1 MNETNNASD
10 DEANAF
16 ALVFIYFTEQVKWLD
31 TTDYLIVNYHDEKCR
46 FPLFNREVEH
56 FDVRNHL
63 DSNRIENFN
72 LRASI
77 FVMQWKFTRK
87 THVSFERHSCWINF
101 CVPLFHDL
109 TKQSFL

>member
-31 TTDYLIVNYHDEKCR
+31 TTDYLIVNYQDEKCR

-87 THVSFERHSCWINF
+87 TRVGWFRMTF
-101 CVPLFHDL
+101 MLD
-109 TKQSFL
+109 

>member
-46 FPLFNREVEH
+46 FPYSTEKSSISMCGIILILIE
-56 FDVRNHL
+56 L
-63 DSNRIENFN
+63 RI
-72 LRASI
+72 SI
-77 FVMQWKFTRK
+77 YA
-87 THVSFERHSCWINF
+87 H
-101 CVPLFHDL
+101 
-109 TKQSFL
+109 QSL